1 MVVQSTFILMALS
14 DNPFVGLPTVDLID
28 LQTKY
33 VQVIKDVATTGQS
46 YTFPGRSF
54 TRADLPELRTTL
66 SEIRI
71 ALAIAN
77 GTGGRS
83 TAQAVID
90 TQSKF

>member
-1 MVVQSTFILMALS
+1 MALS
-14 DNPFVGLPTVDLID
+14 DNPFVGLPLADLQD

-33 VQVIKDVATTGQS
+33 VQAIKDIATAGQS

-54 TRADLPELRTTL
+54 TRANLPEMRKTL

-71 ALAIAN
+71 ALAQAT
-77 GTGGRS
+77 GTGGKQI
-83 TAQAVID
+83 AQAVID